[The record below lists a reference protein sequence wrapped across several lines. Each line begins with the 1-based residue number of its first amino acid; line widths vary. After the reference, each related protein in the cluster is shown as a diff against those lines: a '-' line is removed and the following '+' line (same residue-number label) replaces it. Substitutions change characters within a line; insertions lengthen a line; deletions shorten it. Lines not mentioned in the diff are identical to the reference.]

1 MVTVKIFKCP
11 GEIEK
16 WKDAIGGLDKLGIK
30 VYQEYSPADI
40 SIVLDGRYENPNIF
54 DGEKILVI
62 DKALWGSAWNMFIA
76 VLSEYYPIM
85 QSYKGVKKLYDLYI
99 RLIG

>member
-1 MVTVKIFKCP
+1 MVNVKIFKCP
-11 GEIEK
+11 REIEK
-16 WKDAIGGLDKLGIK
+16 WKDTIAGLDKLGVK
-30 VYQEYSPADI
+30 VYQEYNPADI

-76 VLSEYYPIM
+76 VLPEYYLIM
-85 QSYKGVKKLYDLYI
+85 QPYKGVKKLYDLYI
-99 RLIG
+99 GLMK